1 MAAEVKAPPSPW
13 IRGFSTEPDGFWT
26 ACKYMYGRVFN
37 PSQTPIR
44 VEAYIKSHQGDAGLI
59 GTDQYRKYSSRLTT
73 SEGKQIP
80 LQPSDFHITF
90 DGREIKPPLIL
101 RIFEFVLRKIFF
113 FLQPKRPKEDPWVL
127 PSSLFNKA
135 KENNIVQFR
144 WEGTLYEYR
153 LKQLTHSIINCRVNF
168 ESCFLSLQAHVEHK
182 ARIGNPYLFEED
194 IPQEYSRELG
204 RLFSEKAQIYS
215 PANKTL
221 SPLTSEKLRQL
232 TEHKSRAER
241 VGITHSQNGGVYS
254 VNFDAAG
261 ISEPNLENIILI
273 LEDNYL
279 AIFLYSKDKEAPK
292 GTIIVNEI
300 NEYTY
305 RVLKLGVHID
315 PRTLHLEFQDGVGR
329 LTFKACAQTA
339 SLTES

>member
-1 MAAEVKAPPSPW
+1 MASAAHLPPSPW
-13 IRGFSTEPDGFWT
+13 IRGSSTQPDGFWT
-26 ACKYMYGRVFN
+26 ECKDMFGRVFI

-44 VEAYIKSHQGDAGLI
+44 VEACIKSHVRDAGLI

-80 LQPSDFHITF
+80 LQPSDFHITL

-101 RIFEFVLRKIFF
+101 RIFEFVLKKIFF

-127 PSSLFNKA
+127 PSPLFNQA
-135 KENNIVQFR
+135 KENNVVQFR

-182 ARIGNPYLFEED
+182 ASVGNPYLFEED
-194 IPQEYSRELG
+194 IPQEYSHDLG
-204 RLFSEKAQIYS
+204 KLFSSKTQIYS

-221 SPLTSEKLRQL
+221 SPLTPDKLKQL
-232 TEHKSRAER
+232 IEHKSKAER
-241 VGITHSQNGGVYS
+241 FDVKINQDGETYIIHFPAVGTPKNLHNITLL
-254 VNFDAAG
+254 
-261 ISEPNLENIILI
+261 LEHH
-273 LEDNYL
+273 YL
-279 AIFLYSKDKEAPK
+279 AIFLYAKDEEAPEGK
-292 GTIIVNEI
+292 IIKNTR

-305 RVLKLGVHID
+305 GLVRFDAIID
-315 PRTLHLEFQDGVGR
+315 PSTLAFDLCNGIGCIS
-329 LTFKACAQTA
+329 FKAYAQTA
-339 SLTES
+339 SPTES